1 MRANSISLVSP
12 TSGQTLKSKFGM
24 NLARP
29 ASQSSG
35 ESFFEWNKTAGIE
48 FNSNKVIFNNSNF

>member
-1 MRANSISLVSP
+1 
-12 TSGQTLKSKFGM
+12 M
-24 NLARP
+24 NLAKP

-48 FNSNKVIFNNSNF
+48 FNSNKVILATRIF